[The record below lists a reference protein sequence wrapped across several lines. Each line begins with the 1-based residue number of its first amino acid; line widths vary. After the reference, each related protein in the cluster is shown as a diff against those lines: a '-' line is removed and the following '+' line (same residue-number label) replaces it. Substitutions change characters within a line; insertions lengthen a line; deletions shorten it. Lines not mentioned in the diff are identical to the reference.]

1 MELNKETSFLLRQK
15 QSLPLEQ
22 KLEITEKSIKEW
34 YKHWDGD
41 VCVSFSGG
49 KDSTVLL
56 DIVRKIYPEV
66 PAVFVDTGLEFPE
79 IREFVKIID
88 NVVWLKPEMNFRDVL
103 NKYGYPVISKSV
115 SDKIHDIRNS
125 TEHMRQTRLHGTQME
140 RLPKKWLFMLK
151 APFKISDK
159 CCNVIKKKPLR
170 KYQDETNKKP
180 FIGMM
185 ASEGRQR
192 QINYI
197 KYGCNMFSA
206 GNPTSNPLSIWLEQ
220 DIWEYIK
227 KENLPVSKIYEMG
240 YDRTGCMFCMFGLNL
255 QKHPNKFELMKI
267 THPLQYKY
275 CMEKLGLEKII
286 NFIEHKGRTL
296 FS

>member
-1 MELNKETSFLLRQK
+1 MEINKETSFLLRQK

-79 IREFVKIID
+79 IREFVKTID

-125 TEHMRQTRLHGTQME
+125 TEHMRQMRLHGTQME